1 MVATVSTARA
11 SVLFVDDEVN
21 ILRSIRRSLRVL
33 PLDVHLAESAEKALE
48 ILRSQPIDVVVSDM
62 RMPTT
67 SGAELLGQ
75 VAKEFPNTFRIILSG
90 YADVDSML
98 AAINL
103 GKVHRFLN
111 KPWTNDE
118 LLEVIKDGI
127 ELSQLR
133 LENAKLLALTEE
145 QNKKLAL
152 INQDLEGK
160 VQLRTKQIRSMLRK
174 LENYSYGLEQSLY
187 NVIASHPNI
196 DGKLAR
202 QVSESASLLAKKLN
216 WSKRQQKAVK
226 LSGLIC
232 EIGLIGLPEELSAR
246 PFLALNP
253 EQQQAF
259 LKQTEVATLI
269 LSPLQELNIEMDIIT
284 NQFES
289 PEGDTPPSDEAK
301 LIAICRDFWR
311 YRSGKITNKL
321 LTSNEAYSEMKK
333 YAGVR
338 YDERLL
344 NALAWIK
351 DSHIEHQADDI
362 VRVAN
367 LRPGMVL
374 KKDLFNEIHILL
386 LPKGHVFTEQSIAKL
401 KNFERGKISKI
412 SLNIE
417 TFDTEKIEA
426 EC

>member
-1 MVATVSTARA
+1 MVTKESTAKA

-21 ILRSIRRSLRVL
+21 ILRSIRRSLRGL
-33 PLDVHLAESAEKALE
+33 PLEIDLAESADKALE
-48 ILRSQPIDVVVSDM
+48 ILRRKPIDVVVSDM

-67 SGAELLGQ
+67 SGAELLAL

-118 LLEVIKDGI
+118 LVEVIKDGI

-133 LENAKLLALTEE
+133 FENAKLLELTKE

-152 INQDLEGK
+152 INQGLEEK
-160 VQLRTKQIRSMLRK
+160 VQLRTKQIRSMLHK
-174 LENYSYGLEQSLY
+174 LENYTYGLEQSLY

-202 QVSESASLLAKKLN
+202 QISDSACKLARKLK
-216 WSKRQQKAVK
+216 WSNQQQKAVK

-232 EIGLIGLPEELSAR
+232 EIGLIGLPEELIER
-246 PFLALNP
+246 PFLALSS

-259 LKQTEVATLI
+259 MNQTVIAALI
-269 LSPLQELNIEMDIIT
+269 LSPLQELNTEMEIIT
-284 NQFES
+284 TQFN
-289 PEGDTPPSDEAK
+289 PPNSEVAPSEEAK
-301 LIAICRDFWR
+301 LIAICRDYWR
-311 YRSGKITNKL
+311 YRAGKITNKAL
-321 LTSNEAYSEMKK
+321 QSKEAYTEMKK
-333 YAGVR
+333 HSGVR

-344 NALAWIK
+344 NAFALIK
-351 DSHIEHQADDI
+351 DSNIEHHNEDMI
-362 VRVAN
+362 RIAN
-367 LRPGMVL
+367 LKPGMVL
-374 KKDLFNEIHILL
+374 KKDLFNDIHILL
-386 LPKGHVFTEQSIAKL
+386 LSKGHVFTKQSINKL
-401 KNFERGKISKI
+401 KNFEQGKASKI
-412 SLNIE
+412 LLS
-417 TFDTEKIEA
+417 IEA
-426 EC
+426 FDDEESELEV